1 MSDVI
6 DFHKFYKDKNQ
17 INFDKAI
24 ENHNYVMD
32 ICDDLFEKGAVLITL
47 SADNNAEMS
56 VSGIDPEEVL
66 DMLVSCAI
74 KIQKE

>member
-6 DFHKFYKDKNQ
+6 DFHKFHKSKTESAYTQ
-17 INFDKAI
+17 SI

-47 SADNNAEMS
+47 DSNNKVELS
-56 VSGIDPEEVL
+56 ISGFDTEEVL
-66 DMLVSCAI
+66 EMLVSCAI